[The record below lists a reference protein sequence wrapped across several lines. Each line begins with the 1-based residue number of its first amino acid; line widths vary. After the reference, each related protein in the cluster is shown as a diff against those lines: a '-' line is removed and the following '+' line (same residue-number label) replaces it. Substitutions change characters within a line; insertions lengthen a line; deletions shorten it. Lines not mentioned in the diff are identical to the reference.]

1 MRFPSEAEGY
11 KKIFSTVE
19 LIIMTEEQ
27 RIEASIGRMI
37 ASLTRST
44 EICERITHG
53 VRVLEE
59 ALQMGSEHF
68 LHAHKGVC
76 LPDSQ
81 VVLKQT
87 QG

>member
-1 MRFPSEAEGY
+1 
-11 KKIFSTVE
+11 
-19 LIIMTEEQ
+19 MTEEQ
-27 RIEASIGRMI
+27 RIEASIDRMI
-37 ASLTRST
+37 ASLTRSA
-44 EICERITHG
+44 EICDRISHG

-59 ALQMGSEHF
+59 AHQMGSEHF
-68 LHAHKGVC
+68 LHAHKGLC